1 MKIEILGT
9 GCPKCEALTV
19 NAKAAADKLG
29 LPYELVKVKDFNEI
43 AKRGVLMTPALA
55 INGTVKVTG
64 KVASE
69 EEIAA
74 LLLQAGEASQQAGRR
89 SAVVE

>member
-1 MKIEILGT
+1 MKIEILGA
-9 GCPKCEALTV
+9 GCRKCEALAA

-29 LPYELVKVKDFNEI
+29 IEYHIVKVKDFNEI

-55 INGTVKVTG
+55 IDGMVRVIG

-69 EEIAA
+69 EEIAG
-74 LLLQAGEASQQAGRR
+74 LLRQ
-89 SAVVE
+89 V